1 MLNKE
6 IIDEENDL
14 KKYITE
20 FNNLIED
27 NNIFI
32 TSENILY
39 E

>member
-27 NNIFI
+27 NNILI

>member
-1 MLNKE
+1 MLNKD

-27 NNIFI
+27 NNILI